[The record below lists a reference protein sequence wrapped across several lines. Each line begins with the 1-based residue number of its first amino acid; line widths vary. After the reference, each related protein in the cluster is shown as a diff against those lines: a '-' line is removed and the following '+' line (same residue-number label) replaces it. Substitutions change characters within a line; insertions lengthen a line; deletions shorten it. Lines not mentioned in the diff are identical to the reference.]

1 MEMGEGGEDG
11 KRELGGLKET
21 AGEREN
27 DKLHPKRRDV
37 RGGGMALGEEREK
50 KKNKRATCHSPSL
63 HRIAS
68 LSSSFLS

>member
-1 MEMGEGGEDG
+1 MGEGGEDG

-21 AGEREN
+21 EGEREN

-37 RGGGMALGEEREK
+37 RGGGMALGEERG
-50 KKNKRATCHSPSL
+50 KKNKRAACHSPSL